1 LKYNLVI
8 LKKVIILNV
17 VNNKNSYIMN
27 LDAIKKKLESMQK
40 TSNGG
45 SNNSSN
51 VKRFKPTIGKQ
62 TIRIVPFKYN
72 KEYPFTEMKFYYGI
86 GSRKVIASPLNWG
99 EKDPIA
105 EFAKQ
110 LRGTNDK
117 ENWRLAKKLDPKTRI
132 YAPVIVRGEESEGV
146 QLWEFGKE
154 IYEAFLQMAADEE
167 VGDFTDVMSG
177 RDIKLVTVGPE
188 STGTAYNKTTIA
200 PSMKTSELSE
210 DSKLIEK
217 WLEEQENPKDLY
229 KPLPFDTIKQALQE
243 WLNPEEEEEETAVE
257 PVDEAK
263 EEPKSNYSL
272 STKPAAKKSKAEA
285 FDDLFSEDDDDAPF

>member
-1 LKYNLVI
+1 
-8 LKKVIILNV
+8 
-17 VNNKNSYIMN
+17 MN

-45 SNNSSN
+45 SNNNSSN

-62 TIRIVPFKYN
+62 TVRVVPFKYN
-72 KEYPFTEMKFYYGI
+72 KEFPFTEMKFYYGI
-86 GSRKVIASPLNWG
+86 GSKKVIASPLNWG

-132 YAPVIVRGEESEGV
+132 YAPVIIRGEESEGV

-167 VGDFTDVMSG
+167 VGDFSDIMSG

-200 PSMKTSELSE
+200 PSMKTSALSE

-217 WLEEQENPKDLY
+217 WLEEQENPKDMY

-243 WLNPEEEEEETAVE
+243 WLSPEEEEEEFIAADGKLEVE
-257 PVDEAK
+257 VK

-272 STKPAAKKSKAEA
+272 STKPAAKKSKVDA
-285 FDDLFSEDDDDAPF
+285 FDDLFEEDDDVPF

>member
-1 LKYNLVI
+1 
-8 LKKVIILNV
+8 
-17 VNNKNSYIMN
+17 MN

-45 SNNSSN
+45 SNNNSSN

-62 TIRIVPFKYN
+62 TVRVVPFKYN
-72 KEYPFTEMKFYYGI
+72 KEFPFTEMKFYYGI
-86 GSRKVIASPLNWG
+86 GSKKVIASPLNWG

-132 YAPVIVRGEESEGV
+132 FAPVIVRGEESEGV

-167 VGDFTDVMSG
+167 VGDFSDIMSG

-200 PSMKTSELSE
+200 PSMKTSALSE

-217 WLEEQENPKDLY
+217 WLEEQENPKDMY

-243 WLNPEEEEEETAVE
+243 WLSPEEEEEEFIAADGKLEIEV
-257 PVDEAK
+257 K

-272 STKPAAKKSKAEA
+272 STKPAAKKSKADA
-285 FDDLFSEDDDDAPF
+285 FDDLFDDEDDDSPF